1 MQDDKVAPGAAAALL
16 DRRDER
22 AARAVCAGHADREI
36 PGGPPRLLGFEGA
49 ARIHHT
55 ARGHVEERWRLAPRA
70 VWWELVL
77 KQYLSLWRAELNVA
91 RGLLNV
97 LRRVL
102 QRIVPKGQRANQR
115 PRAASDRSRRHTS

>member
-1 MQDDKVAPGAAAALL
+1 MQDHEVAPGATAALL

-36 PGGPPRLLGFEGA
+36 PLMSAVSGGFDGA

-55 ARGHVEERWRLAPRA
+55 AREHVEERWRLAPRV

-77 KQYLSLWRAELNVA
+77 KQHVSLWRAELNVE
-91 RGLLNV
+91 RGLPYVFRRGLQ
-97 LRRVL
+97 RVL
-102 QRIVPKGQRANQR
+102 QRANQR

>member
-1 MQDDKVAPGAAAALL
+1 MQDHEVAPGATAALL

-36 PGGPPRLLGFEGA
+36 HLMSAVIHGFDGA

-55 ARGHVEERWRLAPRA
+55 ARGHVEERWRLAPRV

-77 KQYLSLWRAELNVA
+77 KQHASLWRAELNVE
-91 RGLLNV
+91 RGLPYV
-97 LRRVL
+97 LRRGLQRVL
-102 QRIVPKGQRANQR
+102 QRANRR